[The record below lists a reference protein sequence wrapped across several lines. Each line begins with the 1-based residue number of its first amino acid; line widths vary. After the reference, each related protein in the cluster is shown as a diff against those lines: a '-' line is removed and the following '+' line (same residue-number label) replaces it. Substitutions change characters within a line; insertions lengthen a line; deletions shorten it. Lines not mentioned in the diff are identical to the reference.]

1 MRLVTI
7 ISINVSVAE
16 QKLSEPPCWH
26 FLFTPS
32 DNLQGKGKLYLD
44 FSPFWAGEP
53 RSLLSS
59 VWFSRSVMSDAL
71 QPHEQQHT
79 TPPCPSSNPRIHP
92 NPCEILIEERPQVTE
107 ILKFKDWNLSE
118 YTAKLF
124 VECVNNT
131 LVQFSHSAVSD
142 YLWPHES
149 QHARFPSPSLT
160 PCFHPNPCP

>member
-1 MRLVTI
+1 MSVT
-7 ISINVSVAE
+7 E

-44 FSPFWAGEP
+44 FSPFWAGEQ

-92 NPCEILIEERPQVTE
+92 NPCEILIEERLQITE
-107 ILKFKDWNLSE
+107 ILKFKDGNLSE

-131 LVQFSHSAVSD
+131 SVQFSHSAVSD
-142 YLWPHES
+142 
-149 QHARFPSPSLT
+149 SL
-160 PCFHPNPCP
+160 